1 MKTRHNPSETPVS
14 SRGHLDGFGYF
25 GQQCSKTYKSCG
37 LSTVCLLLT
46 FAIFFILE
54 IRMIGQM
61 VRAMSC
67 LSQYSY
73 FKNAESAP
81 AEWPDRD
88 VVPHPGVV
96 FEAILQ
102 AFGHAQ
108 FAACIE
114 AGGAEG
120 GAGGYV
126 GAKEAKGNRAA
137 PSRAR
142 PHSCSEIAYPS
153 AMRD

>member
-1 MKTRHNPSETPVS
+1 
-14 SRGHLDGFGYF
+14 
-25 GQQCSKTYKSCG
+25 
-37 LSTVCLLLT
+37 
-46 FAIFFILE
+46 
-54 IRMIGQM
+54 M

-102 AFGHAQ
+102 PFGKTQ
-108 FAACIE
+108 LAARIE
-114 AGGAEG
+114 ALS
-120 GAGGYV
+120 
-126 GAKEAKGNRAA
+126 AKGGDQGGHGVGL
-137 PSRAR
+137 PK
-142 PHSCSEIAYPS
+142 
-153 AMRD
+153 MGF

>member
-1 MKTRHNPSETPVS
+1 
-14 SRGHLDGFGYF
+14 
-25 GQQCSKTYKSCG
+25 
-37 LSTVCLLLT
+37 
-46 FAIFFILE
+46 
-54 IRMIGQM
+54 M

-102 AFGHAQ
+102 PFGETQ
-108 FAACIE
+108 LAARIK

-120 GAGGYV
+120 GDQGGH
-126 GAKEAKGNRAA
+126 GMGLT
-137 PSRAR
+137 
-142 PHSCSEIAYPS
+142 
-153 AMRD
+153 